1 MWLSNEL
8 FRSVVDSTPLISI
21 DLVVLNSKGECLLGQ
36 RLNRPAQGNWF
47 VPGGRILKNETLDAA
62 FIRLTLEELGKASAR
77 SDARLLGVYEHF
89 YADSVFAAPG
99 HGPNTH
105 YVVLAYQLV
114 MAEDDLLHPLRLSMM
129 PIAGGL
135 RQRCRLASRYMPT
148 LVPIWMRCD
157 NS

>member
-21 DLVVLNSKGECLLGQ
+21 DLVVQNSKGECLLGQ

-62 FIRLTLEELGKASAR
+62 FDRLTLEELGKASQR
-77 SDARLLGVYEHF
+77 SHASFLGVYEHF

-99 HGPNTH
+99 QGPDTH
-105 YVVLAYQLV
+105 YVVLAYQLILG
-114 MAEDDLLHPLRLSMM
+114 ADDTLHPPHAQHDAYRWWSQAEMQTCEQVHANTRAYLDALR
-129 PIAGGL
+129 
-135 RQRCRLASRYMPT
+135 
-148 LVPIWMRCD
+148 
-157 NS
+157 